1 MRAVAIAA
9 ALLLAACNAPDY
21 TPVRDWARSASI
33 ATDYPVA
40 APADD
45 GAIAMQAA
53 LVTWLSALGRMADD
67 GVLPYPED
75 PFLELAPRAAATD
88 AAGGAAVAALGRRLR
103 HATRNNLRAPAL
115 RNTIRG
121 ADPDVQALV
130 VALSGAVT
138 RAGPPGRRRCSASA
152 PPRTSCAAPRARCR
166 CPARQCPHRQR
177 REARRDRACRRAAL
191 GGPGR
196 RAGQR
201 RG

>member
-1 MRAVAIAA
+1 MRGAAIAA

-21 TPVRDWARSASI
+21 TPVRDWARSASL

-45 GAIAMQAA
+45 GAMAMQAA

-75 PFLELAPRAAATD
+75 PFVDLARRAAATD
-88 AAGGAAVAALGRRLR
+88 AAGGAAVTALGRRLR

-115 RNTIRG
+115 RDTIRG

-130 VALSGAVT
+130 AALSGAVT
-138 RAGPPGRRRCSASA
+138 RAGPPGDPGARAMSRCSRAW
-152 PPRTSCAAPRARCR
+152 PRTTRC
-166 CPARQCPHRQR
+166 
-177 REARRDRACRRAAL
+177 
-191 GGPGR
+191 
-196 RAGQR
+196 
-201 RG
+201 